1 MYLMNPGLPS
11 PMASATFVQ
20 LASGLVAAMGQR
32 MDAARTVPEGLIL
45 RTDDGFLYVFLE
57 DPDEV
62 SLGAIRRLAGEGADS
77 PRMVVLTP
85 GRLPLALTAEV
96 LQRSGTLVEGARF
109 AELARQL
116 GLGSFLGEE
125 PRAAAEPRGRLLPSA
140 QQLDAVMGRAR
151 TWLDWGVPALS
162 LRFYRQASAMKA
174 GFLPARSGVAR
185 SLLGLGLLDDADRA
199 FAGILASRPD
209 DLEARL
215 GQAAVLGARSK
226 PKEEIAIYR
235 TLLVEDDA
243 RVEVRAHLVAALVDL
258 GDWPAARV
266 EIEAMLAGRPEEAQL
281 RFLHAVALDRTGEP
295 GAAEH
300 ERAESRKLGL
310 TRERETVLCQH
321 LGLPP
326 PVDPQAPVP
335 IPSARP
341 ESLRG
346 PRKTHPTR
354 LQRAAKAPPK
364 RAAGRTVRRPATA
377 RRAGNRKRK

>member
-1 MYLMNPGLPS
+1 MNPDVPS
-11 PMASATFVQ
+11 PMASPTFVQ

-32 MDAARTVPEGLIL
+32 MDAARTVPEGLVL
-45 RTDDGFLYVFLE
+45 QTDDGFLYVFLE
-57 DPDEV
+57 DPDQV
-62 SLGAIRRLAGEGADS
+62 SLEAIRRLAGEGTGGS
-77 PRMVVLTP
+77 RLVVLTP

-96 LQRSGTLVEGARF
+96 LRGSGSLVEGARF

-125 PRAAAEPRGRLLPSA
+125 PRPSAEPRGRLLPSA

-162 LRFYRQASAMKA
+162 LRFYRQASAMKG
-174 GFLPARSGVAR
+174 GFLPARTGIAR
-185 SLLGLGLLDDADRA
+185 SLLGLGLLDEADRA
-199 FAGILASRPD
+199 FAEILRARPD

-215 GQAAVLGARSK
+215 GQAAVLGARAK

-243 RVEVRAHLVAALVDL
+243 RVGVRAHLVAALVDL

-266 EIEAMLAGRPEEAQL
+266 EIEAMLAERPEDPQL

-295 GAAEH
+295 GAADR
-300 ERAESRKLGL
+300 ERQESRTLGL
-310 TRERETVLCQH
+310 THEREAALCQH

-326 PVDPQAPVP
+326 PPLPGATAPAPPGRSRPRARASPRARSPRRPVARRTRP
-335 IPSARP
+335 PTPPVKRPARSARP
-341 ESLRG
+341 
-346 PRKTHPTR
+346 
-354 LQRAAKAPPK
+354 
-364 RAAGRTVRRPATA
+364 
-377 RRAGNRKRK
+377 GNRKRK